1 MNILDENIREDQHG
15 LLRSW
20 GVPVH
25 QIGVDVGQKGM
36 KDNEIISFLH
46 QLRNTTFFTCDMG
59 FYNCSLCH
67 TRYCLVCLAVE
78 KNEVAVFMRRF
89 LRHSEFDKK
98 AKRMGAVVRASHSG
112 ISVWRRNTPEKIGIN
127 W

>member
-36 KDNEIISFLH
+36 QDNEIISFLH
-46 QLRNTTFFTCDMG
+46 QLRDTTFFTRDLG
-59 FYNCSLCH
+59 FYNRSLCH

-78 KNEVAVFMRRF
+78 KDEVAVFVRRF

-98 AKRMGAVVRASHSG
+98 AKRMGEVVRASHSG
-112 ISVWRRNTPEKIGIN
+112 ISVWRRNTSEKIGIN